1 MKKTQ
6 KIVDSCNEFIDVIDK
21 NVIDLWQGKG
31 CNVQEILSEICI
43 FSSMAIQQFEDVV
56 KSGIDFPINCVSG
69 AMAHTDDAIQM
80 RDDYKLADNLYY
92 EWREIALVFAELY
105 NMDEEL
111 EKV

>member
-1 MKKTQ
+1 MKKAQ
-6 KIVDSCNEFIDVIDK
+6 GIVDSCNEFIDIIDK

-31 CNVQEILSEICI
+31 CNVQEILSQICI
-43 FSSMAIQQFEDVV
+43 FSNIAIQHYDVVV
-56 KSGIDFPINCVSG
+56 KSEIDFPINFVSG

-105 NMDEEL
+105 S
-111 EKV
+111 KG